1 VGVSSEEIAARVTA
15 LARVARA
22 EGIASL
28 SVSADGAVTMT
39 LAPTHAPAESADLGK
54 LREADEARRQRLKY
68 AHVGGA

>member
-1 VGVSSEEIAARVTA
+1 M
-15 LARVARA
+15 ARA

-28 SVSADGAVTMT
+28 SVSTDGTVTMT